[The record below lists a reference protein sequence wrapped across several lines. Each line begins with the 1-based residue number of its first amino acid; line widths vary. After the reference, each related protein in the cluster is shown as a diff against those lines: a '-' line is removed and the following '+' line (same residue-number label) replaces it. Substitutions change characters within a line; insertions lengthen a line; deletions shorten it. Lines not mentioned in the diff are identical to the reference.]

1 MASTCMSL
9 PGACNLQ
16 LFARSAASTST
27 SSAFFRPSGAS
38 FLGQALET
46 QLQSRCAH
54 RRRAVVVRAEEVEV
68 EETVST
74 EVREPVSTEVTEAKG
89 LSRQTA
95 EEVEEEEA
103 ISTVVTEAKGLSRET
118 GGQWLSC
125 TTRHVRI
132 YAGVIDP
139 ESSLMDQSQL
149 DKLTLMLDPDN
160 EFEWPDEVTEK
171 VYDKYR
177 ELIETYAGA
186 DLTEYT
192 LRLIGSDIEHY
203 IRKLVLAGE
212 LKYNLDCRVLNFSM
226 GKPRIDPAELD
237 DVEVEE

>member
-74 EVREPVSTEVTEAKG
+74 EVREPVSTE
-89 LSRQTA
+89 
-95 EEVEEEEA
+95 
-103 ISTVVTEAKGLSRET
+103 VTEAKGLSRET